1 MTQHFSLRGREESY
15 NPRNE
20 HFKSA
25 KNETGHTYMYV
36 MFAESNPTKMR
47 ISPIKLQGKMVI
59 PRLVATSEKNV
70 QLPFL
75 KN

>member
-1 MTQHFSLRGREESY
+1 VTQHFCLRGREEIY

-25 KNETGHTYMYV
+25 KNENGREYV
-36 MFAESNPTKMR
+36 MFAETNHTKMR
-47 ISPIKLQGKMVI
+47 ISPIKLQGRMVI

-70 QLPFL
+70 QLAFL

>member
-1 MTQHFSLRGREESY
+1 MTQHFGLRGREEIY

-20 HFKSA
+20 HFKTA
-25 KNETGHTYMYV
+25 KNENGRVYV
-36 MFAESNPTKMR
+36 KFAEPNPTKMR
-47 ISPIKLQGKMVI
+47 IATRKLQGRMVI

-70 QLPFL
+70 QLAFL